1 MQGFSGERHLV
12 MINRV
17 LLEKAENVIYKI
29 GKR

>member
-1 MQGFSGERHLV
+1 MQGFSGEKQLV

-17 LLEKAENVIYKI
+17 LLEKAENVIFKI